1 MPSFDVQSEI
11 DLHELT
17 NAVDQ
22 ANRELQQRFDFKD
35 SGAAYELKA
44 KEFTVQM
51 KAEVEFQLK
60 QMLEILKPR
69 LAKRGIDVGCLEV
82 KDAQTNLA
90 EARQDVLLRHGIDA
104 DCGRKIVRLLKDSKI
119 KVQAGIHGDKVRV
132 TGKQR
137 DDLQSAISLLRTETF
152 DRPISFGN
160 FRE

>member
-35 SGAAYELKA
+35 SGAVYELKT

-82 KDAQTNLA
+82 KDPQTNLA

-119 KVQAGIHGDKVRV
+119 KVQAGVHGDKVRV

-137 DDLQSAISLLRTETF
+137 DDLQSAIALLRKETF

-160 FRE
+160 FRD

>member
-82 KDAQTNLA
+82 KDPQTNLA

-119 KVQAGIHGDKVRV
+119 KVQAGVHGDKVRV

-137 DDLQSAISLLRTETF
+137 DDLQSAIALLRKETF

-160 FRE
+160 FRD

>member
-1 MPSFDVQSEI
+1 
-11 DLHELT
+11 
-17 NAVDQ
+17 
-22 ANRELQQRFDFKD
+22 
-35 SGAAYELKA
+35 
-44 KEFTVQM
+44 
-51 KAEVEFQLK
+51 
-60 QMLEILKPR
+60 
-69 LAKRGIDVGCLEV
+69 VGCLEV
-82 KDAQTNLA
+82 KDAETNLA

-137 DDLQSAISLLRTETF
+137 DDLQSAIALLRTETF

>member
-35 SGAAYELKA
+35 TGAAYELKA

-69 LAKRGIDVGCLEV
+69 LAKRGIDVGCLDV
-82 KDAQTNLA
+82 KDPQTNLA

-137 DDLQSAISLLRTETF
+137 DDLQSAIALLKRETF

-160 FRE
+160 FRD

>member
-35 SGAAYELKA
+35 SGA
-44 KEFTVQM
+44 
-51 KAEVEFQLK
+51 
-60 QMLEILKPR
+60 
-69 LAKRGIDVGCLEV
+69 GIDVGCLEV
-82 KDAQTNLA
+82 KDAESNLA

-104 DCGRKIVRLLKDSKI
+104 DCGRKIVRVLKDSKM

-132 TGKQR
+132 TSKQR
-137 DDLQSAISLLRTETF
+137 DDLQSAIALLRTETF

-160 FRE
+160 FRD

>member
-82 KDAQTNLA
+82 KDPQTNLA

-104 DCGRKIVRLLKDSKI
+104 DCGRKIVRILKDAKM
-119 KVQAGIHGDKVRV
+119 KVQAGLHGDKVRV

-137 DDLQSAISLLRTETF
+137 DDLQAAIALLKRETF

-160 FRE
+160 FRD